1 MAHNPKKSIYL
12 QQQFETFD
20 HFADTIRE
28 FDLDF
33 RQLDRGSFFADL
45 RQVETDSVLVTKASF
60 NRKLEQ
66 RGGVPTGKWTFAIL
80 EPSSPK
86 VVWYGQ
92 KISNQMLMVYAPG
105 SEVDAVSPSGFNV
118 LTLSIPIT
126 ALEEWTFLN
135 KIDGRCELR
144 SLGRIIRIDRSNLR
158 SIRRT
163 ANRLITAAESNDQL
177 IHVVAKDVL
186 SNILESLPTAVLNRP
201 KASTSKKSRILK
213 FLNEYIEAH
222 LDEHITLLDLCSV
235 AKASPRTVQRT
246 FNSRFGVTPKEYI
259 QAQRLNQ
266 VHRDLLEAKSRR
278 GKVSDIANRWGFWHM
293 GQFASDYRRFYGEL
307 PSETLTK
314 SKR

>member
-33 RQLDRGSFFADL
+33 RQLDRGSFYADL
-45 RQVETDSVLVTKASF
+45 RQLETDSVLVTKASF
-60 NRKLEQ
+60 NRKLDQ
-66 RGGVPTGKWTFAIL
+66 RGGVPAGKWTFAIL
-80 EPSSPK
+80 EPSSPE

-92 KISNQMLMVYAPG
+92 KISNEMLMVYAPG

-118 LTLSIPIT
+118 L
-126 ALEEWTFLN
+126 
-135 KIDGRCELR
+135 R
-144 SLGRIIRIDRSNLR
+144 SLGRIIRIDWSNLR
-158 SIRRT
+158 SIRRA

-177 IHVVAKDVL
+177 IHVVTKDVL

-235 AKASPRTVQRT
+235 AKVSPRTVQRT
-246 FNSRFGVTPKEYI
+246 FKSRFGVTPKEFI
-259 QAQRLNQ
+259 QAQRLNR
-266 VHRDLLEAKSRR
+266 VHRDLLEGKSRR
-278 GKVSDIANRWGFWHM
+278 GKISDIANRWGFWHM